1 MPKLYDEDGKLPAY
15 WMKMSEKKLHNH
27 IMSNRNLPPSILN
40 KTLERALA
48 QRRAMRKERI
58 KQTTARNFW
67 GELLEAPRQELK
79 HVRILKRHAVRRN
92 KPSEE
97 RMTALLEYEA
107 VLMKM
112 IRRFVNLESKG
123 DYTPMQLAKAL
134 KAEKVRD
141 IPNGGVHWT
150 DWVDAQD
157 RERVEQLFLA
167 IDQPRGKRKI
177 PFERTIPWD
186 KATIARGKL
195 QDAIYK
201 EIDATEALLDMTTG
215 EELLEKLTAKLNQL
229 QEALVK
235 LRELDLNAP
244 VPYTWHGLLK
254 DEQLG

>member
-1 MPKLYDEDGKLPAY
+1 MPRLYDDDGKLPAY

-27 IMSNRNLPPSILN
+27 IVTKLNLPPSILN

-79 HVRILKRHAVRRN
+79 NVRILKRQAMSRN
-92 KPSEE
+92 KPNAQ
-97 RMTALLEYEA
+97 RMEALLEYEA

-112 IRRFVNLESKG
+112 IRRFINLENKG

-150 DWVDAQD
+150 DWVDARD
-157 RERVEQLFLA
+157 REQIGRAHV
-167 IDQPRGKRKI
+167 
-177 PFERTIPWD
+177 
-186 KATIARGKL
+186 
-195 QDAIYK
+195 
-201 EIDATEALLDMTTG
+201 
-215 EELLEKLTAKLNQL
+215 
-229 QEALVK
+229 
-235 LRELDLNAP
+235 
-244 VPYTWHGLLK
+244 
-254 DEQLG
+254 